1 MTIAMERCAVPLRQS
16 PQEVPATVN
25 TVNTAQGCPGF
36 EQRRASAATLTDAV
50 LVPEVS

>member
-1 MTIAMERCAVPLRQS
+1 MTIAMERCAVPLRRS
-16 PQEVPATVN
+16 PQEVPA